1 MRLGM
6 SETDFGFRTVTPEEK
21 TSLVRG
27 VFDSVASSYD
37 VMNDA
42 MSLGMHRLWKNNF
55 VGSVDIRANMRC
67 LDVAGGTGDIAF
79 RLRERGAEHVTVC
92 DINHTMLAEGQKRA
106 DDCNMLQ
113 GIEFA
118 CGNAESL
125 PFPDNSFHLYTIAFG
140 IRNVTFID
148 EALKEARRVLL
159 PGGRF
164 MCLEFSKVR
173 EPLAKLYDAYSF
185 NVIPRLGSLLAK
197 DKDSYQYLVE
207 SIRKFPTQEEFA
219 AKIRAAGFEQV
230 RYSNMSGG
238 VVAMHSG
245 YKI

>member
-1 MRLGM
+1 M
-6 SETDFGFRTVTPEEK
+6 SETSFGFRTVTPEEK

-27 VFDSVASSYD
+27 VFDSVAARYD
-37 VMNDA
+37 LMNDA
-42 MSLGMHRLWKNNF
+42 MSLGMHRLWKRDF
-55 VGSVDIRANMRC
+55 VGSVDIRAGMRC

-79 RLRERGAEHVTVC
+79 RLLERGAEQVTVC

-106 DDCNMLQ
+106 DDHNRLR
-113 GIEFA
+113 GLEFV

-125 PFPDNSFHLYTIAFG
+125 PFPDHNFHLYTIAFG
-140 IRNVTFID
+140 IRNVTYI
-148 EALKEARRVLL
+148 EAALREAHRVLL

-164 MCLEFSKVR
+164 MCLEFSKVHS
-173 EPLAKLYDAYSF
+173 EMLAKAYDAYSF
-185 NVIPRLGSLLAK
+185 HVIPRLGGALAN

-207 SIRKFPTQEEFA
+207 SIRKFPSQDDFA
-219 AKIRAAGFEQV
+219 AMIRAAGFEQV
-230 RYSNMSGG
+230 RYTNMSGG